1 MSVDISEIKVGDMVM
16 LGPFPVEE
24 VSINDDNFSVILPY
38 QSGDFWFDAS
48 YVVEHLP
55 GPRKIVPW
63 DRVMFMGS
71 DELLG
76 TVVFA
81 DVDFAWVRWEDDDL
95 GCIVPVKKLT
105 LVRALKDLDQ

>member
-1 MSVDISEIKVGDMVM
+1 MTVDISKIRMGDMVT

-24 VSINDDNFSVILPY
+24 VNINEDNFSVMFPY

-48 YVVEHLP
+48 YVVEHSP

-76 TVVFA
+76 TVIFVYG
-81 DVDFAWVRWEDDDL
+81 DFAWVRWEDDDS
-95 GCIVPVKKLT
+95 GFVVPVEQLR
-105 LVRALKDLDQ
+105 LVKALGNLNQ